1 MEQNECINPDCS
13 LAEMYHIRNT
23 YKNRIRNMAREN
35 EKEPEIFKN
44 MQNSLAELNKKIEKV
59 EHAGQTGGMIRI
71 M

>member
-1 MEQNECINPDCS
+1 
-13 LAEMYHIRNT
+13 
-23 YKNRIRNMAREN
+23 MAREN